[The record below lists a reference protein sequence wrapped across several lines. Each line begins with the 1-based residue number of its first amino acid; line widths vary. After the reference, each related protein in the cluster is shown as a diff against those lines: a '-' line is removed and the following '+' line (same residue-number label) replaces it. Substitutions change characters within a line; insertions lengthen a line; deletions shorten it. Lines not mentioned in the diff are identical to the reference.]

1 MPSLSEHGLIMKPFP
16 RRKLNKEERK
26 FNCTLNRASRV
37 VENAF
42 VIYYS
47 LTDGDVPFQKMSWI
61 VHVVHWNFTPWYY
74 DQICCVCFLFLSI
87 CLYVLWILE
96 HGFPA
101 EVERVLFF
109 IFFFI
114 IFLSFDFFITLNNS
128 LWCSNP
134 ILSQWIN
141 NKSITNIW
149 HIFVFSFNQNHTY
162 LVLSQRVYILLI
174 RLASIERKMTVWPI
188 CDYLLVHCNVGK
200 IFHMHFV
207 WFHTKVA
214 NLPLQWNLRSN
225 LIQN

>member
-1 MPSLSEHGLIMKPFP
+1 MILWPNLLCLFSIFKYLPLPFVD
-16 RRKLNKEERK
+16 
-26 FNCTLNRASRV
+26 FRAWISSR
-37 VENAF
+37 
-42 VIYYS
+42 S
-47 LTDGDVPFQKMSWI
+47 GKGT
-61 VHVVHWNFTPWYY
+61 
-74 DQICCVCFLFLSI
+74 
-87 CLYVLWILE
+87 
-96 HGFPA
+96 
-101 EVERVLFF
+101 FF

-114 IFLSFDFFITLNNS
+114 IFLSFDFFITLNSS

-141 NKSITNIW
+141 NKLITNIL